1 MKAPWTSTVT
11 AWFPVYL
18 ADPLPPQGRQERTR
32 NLAGGAFPG
41 HPGALAHGPKASPE
55 TYGQLR
61 RNAVGTHGV
70 KLDAAPDAPPWGEVL
85 ESLPPVPVR
94 IQRRAVAA
102 TDSHPPP
109 HRHTRQART
118 VLGTAGCETARTCPA
133 VWACRGSQQ
142 VIPAGRDGVP
152 AGCGIAR
159 GWRIAQ
165 QVARPIGRRVTEG
178 GSGRMCGQHPRP
190 GKDPS

>member
-1 MKAPWTSTVT
+1 MPTAT
-11 AWFPVYL
+11 AWSPVHRADLYL
-18 ADPLPPQGRQERTR
+18 PQGRQERTR

-41 HPGALAHGPKASPE
+41 PPGTLTHGPTASPA
-55 TYGQLR
+55 TDGQLR

-85 ESLPPVPVR
+85 ECLPPVPVR
-94 IQRRAVAA
+94 TQRRAVAA
-102 TDSHPPP
+102 TDIHPPP

-118 VLGTAGCETARTCPA
+118 VLGRAGCETARTSPA
-133 VWACRGSQQ
+133 VWACRGSRR
-142 VIPAGRDGVP
+142 VMSAGRDGVP
-152 AGCGIAR
+152 AGCETAR

-165 QVARPIGRRVTEG
+165 QVARPIGRSVTAG
-178 GSGRMCGQHPRP
+178 GSDRTCGRHPRP